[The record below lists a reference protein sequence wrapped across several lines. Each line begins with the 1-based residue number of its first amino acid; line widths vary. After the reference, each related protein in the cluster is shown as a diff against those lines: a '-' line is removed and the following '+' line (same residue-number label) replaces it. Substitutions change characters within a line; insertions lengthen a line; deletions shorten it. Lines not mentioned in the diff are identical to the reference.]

1 MSVVRKLR
9 VLAGAGS
16 VALCLTTTTC
26 RAHAHE
32 VGLSQGTYTLRDG
45 SVKAELVFTNA
56 ELATSIPELD
66 LNSDLTLSREE
77 LKQGSKVLKREIAS
91 EITMKANGALCTG
104 SFDDADLTERDGVR
118 MQAHYSCALE
128 GQPTRIDATFNFL
141 TRFPAGHKHLAAL
154 SLNGQT
160 VSTLANL
167 AAPTASL
174 EGHAANAQ
182 RSTLSIIRVGVEHIL
197 TGYDHLA
204 FLLGLILLA
213 DKLRTVL
220 AMVTA
225 FTLAHSITL
234 ACAALG
240 YWTPSPAIVEPAI
253 ALSIVY
259 VAAEN
264 LWSLRTK
271 RTLVGRWKITLP
283 FGLIHGFGFAGA
295 LRELH
300 VEHSFALVLGCFNLG
315 VELGQLAVLA
325 LFWSALCG
333 LRKWPAFRSH
343 GALAISALIGLAG
356 LVWFVLRIKA

>member
-9 VLAGAGS
+9 VLAAAGS
-16 VALCLTTTTC
+16 VALCLTTLAC
-26 RAHAHE
+26 KAHSHE
-32 VGLSQGTYTLRDG
+32 VGLSQGTYTLTDG

-77 LKQGSKVLKREIAS
+77 LKQGSKVLKRELSS
-91 EITMKANGALCTG
+91 EITIKANGAPCTG
-104 SFDDADLTERDGVR
+104 TFDDADLTERDGVR
-118 MQAHYSCALE
+118 VQAHYSCALE
-128 GQPTRIDATFNFL
+128 GQPARIDVAFNFL
-141 TRFPAGHKHLAAL
+141 TRFPAGHKHLATL

-160 VSTLANL
+160 ASTLATL
-167 AAPTASL
+167 AARAAFL
-174 EGHAANAQ
+174 ERSAANAQ
-182 RSTLSIIRVGVEHIL
+182 RSALSIVRAGIEHIL
-197 TGYDHLA
+197 SGYDHLA

-213 DKLRTVL
+213 DRLRTVL

-264 LWSLRTK
+264 IWSLRTK
-271 RTLVGRWKITLP
+271 RSLVGRWKITLP

-295 LRELH
+295 LRDLN
-300 VEHSFALVLGCFNLG
+300 VERSFALVLGCFNLG

-325 LFWSALCG
+325 LFWSALYG
-333 LRKWPAFRSH
+333 LRKWPAFRSY
-343 GALAISALIGLAG
+343 GALAISTLIGVAG